1 MIRPPLVRSP
11 SVTVPALRPSARSA
25 VRRTRGTVLWITA
38 SLVALAGC
46 GESPAGPSEDVSRDA
61 VRSGAPFL
69 AALAV
74 DPVSSCTV
82 PPVLPRDQVNK
93 QKRTY
98 YNPGGGGQILFVEWP
113 KNAGS
118 GLRPLVV
125 LIHGGSWRSG
135 HPRSLLDEG
144 RLLVGEGYVVASV
157 GYRFAPQNTFPAQI
171 EDVRCAIRYLRQ
183 NAATW
188 GIDPN
193 RIVAVG
199 QSAGGHLASLLGT
212 ASDAAGLDGSCPF
225 GGSAAVNG
233 VVSFYGPQD
242 LRDLDLFTTLQDE
255 VVDLLGGT
263 PESNPELAALASP
276 IEHVDAADSP
286 FLLLHKTGDTTV
298 PIIHSQSMDDA
309 LQTAGVPSTFIEV
322 NQTGHTWPMFSTR
335 RKHIEA
341 TCTTLAFLEQTLNP

>member
-1 MIRPPLVRSP
+1 
-11 SVTVPALRPSARSA
+11 
-25 VRRTRGTVLWITA
+25 
-38 SLVALAGC
+38 
-46 GESPAGPSEDVSRDA
+46 VSRDA

-74 DPVSSCTV
+74 DPVPSCSV
-82 PPVLPRDQVNK
+82 PPVLAKGEVNK
-93 QKRTY
+93 RGRTY
-98 YNPGGGGQILFVEWP
+98 YSPGGQAQKLFVEWP
-113 KNAGS
+113 QNAGP
-118 GLRPLVV
+118 GLRPLAV

-135 HPRSLLDEG
+135 TPRSLLDEG

-157 GYRFAPQNTFPAQI
+157 GYRFAPEHTFPAQM

-183 NAATW
+183 NAATY

-212 ASDAAGLDGSCPF
+212 AADAAGVDGSCPF

-242 LRDLDLFTTLQDE
+242 LTDLDLFTTLQDE

-276 IEHVDAADSP
+276 IEHVDAGDPP
-286 FLLLHKTGDTTV
+286 FLLLHKTGDNTV
-298 PIIHSQSMDDA
+298 PIVHSRSMDDE
-309 LQTAGVPSTFIEV
+309 LQAAGVPSTLIEV

-335 RKHIEA
+335 AKHLEA
-341 TCTTLAFLEQTLNP
+341 TCTTLAFLDQTLTP

>member
-1 MIRPPLVRSP
+1 MTLPCLVRSL
-11 SVTVPALRPSARSA
+11 PAP
-25 VRRTRGTVLWITA
+25 
-38 SLVALAGC
+38 LAGLDRRAARAARRVPLAVAWVAAGLLALVGC
-46 GESPAGPSEDVSRDA
+46 SESPSGPAEDAALDD
-61 VRSGAPFL
+61 VRLGAPFL

-82 PPVLPRDQVNK
+82 PPVLPKDQVNK

-113 KNAGS
+113 KNGGS
-118 GLRPLVV
+118 ELRPLVV

-263 PESNPELAALASP
+263 PESNPDLAALASP
-276 IEHVDAADSP
+276 IAHVDAADSP
-286 FLLLHKTGDTTV
+286 FLMLHRTGDTTV
-298 PIIHSQSMDDA
+298 PIIHSRSMDDA
-309 LQTAGVPSTFIEV
+309 LQGAGVPSTLVEI

-335 RKHIEA
+335 RKHLEA